1 MPLNKNDDEIEID
14 LVDVGNFFKSNA
26 IFLTKF
32 IVISIVLFALSS
44 VYYFNTE
51 STVNASFIL
60 TVNKIEKKTSPGIS
74 ELVLGNSEDSR
85 LRQALEIL
93 MTKDFEPTN
102 SAKFNNPINPV
113 FGATQIDAITL
124 QSLQDYLPGYI
135 SRIMK
140 NNSPENLTGE
150 PDVNSNRAKG
160 DSASFKKENY
170 AQLSALTN
178 PQWIT
183 RNIVGLN
190 GMRVENKGKYGGVTG
205 NAAEVFGKD
214 YIYKPYNAIKVTATG
229 KDEKEAR
236 ALLLNAQTA
245 LGRLLQYKSIT
256 KWFAEEQQTLKT
268 ELPSLNYQISEIDA
282 NVADLQNMLMAYNK
296 LFSKALEDSKALG
309 YSPAQLKDLFAGV
322 PDIAVPFDLAFRGRS
337 RASSYETSINE
348 IETSIISSQVA
359 SKALKE
365 SVKEAKNI
373 DIMFTKY
380 NNLLNDGKDLLL
392 LEPPNLGKLTSLIEN
407 ELQNKDNEINQN
419 LGTVAT
425 YKLHLLMLQ
434 TLSLIPQVFNESS
447 VIIYDKQIVNKG
459 KLGIIGGL
467 FGLIFALITGS
478 LFLLIAR
485 KSK

>member
-14 LVDVGNFFKSNA
+14 LVDVGNFFKTNA

-32 IVISIVLFALSS
+32 IVISIVLFSLSS
-44 VYYFNTE
+44 VYYTNTE
-51 STVNASFIL
+51 TTVKASFIL
-60 TVNKIEKKTSPGIS
+60 TVNKIEKKALPGIS

-85 LRQALEIL
+85 LRKALEIL
-93 MTKDFEPTN
+93 MSKDFGGTT
-102 SAKFNNPINPV
+102 FNNRLDPV

-124 QSLQDYLPGYI
+124 QSLQDYLPSYI

-150 PDVNSNRAKG
+150 PDVNSNSAGG

-170 AQLSALTN
+170 DQLSVLTN
-178 PQWIT
+178 PQWIM

-190 GMRVENKGKYGGVTG
+190 GMRVENKGKYGGVVG
-205 NAAEVFGKD
+205 DAAEVFGKD
-214 YIYKPYNAIKVTATG
+214 YIYKPYNAIKVTAIG

-245 LGRLLQYKSIT
+245 LGRLLQFKSIT

-282 NVADLQNMLMAYNK
+282 NLADLQNMLMAYNA
-296 LFSKALEDSKALG
+296 LFSKALEDSEALG

-322 PDIAVPFDLAFRGRS
+322 PEIAVPVDLAIRGRS
-337 RASSYETSINE
+337 RASFYETSIKE

-359 SKALKE
+359 SKSLKE
-365 SVKEAKNI
+365 SIKGAKHT

-380 NNLLNDGKDLLL
+380 NNLLNDGKGLLL
-392 LEPPNLGKLTSLIEN
+392 LEPPNLGKLISLIEN

-419 LGTVAT
+419 LGTVAS
-425 YKLHLLMLQ
+425 YKLHLLKLQ
-434 TLSLIPQVFNESS
+434 TLSLIPRVFNESS

-478 LFLLIAR
+478 LFLLIAK